1 MRANYQACI
10 WRRSLQCTR
19 SILEPVGFRWKIGS
33 SAEDESSLPIDWMDE
48 KPAPEAVLEL
58 LACRCSRSCRLSD
71 CVCMANVLTCTQT
84 CVDCRSQAAQEDVEV
99 IVDGDSEEEDE
110 GGY

>member
-1 MRANYQACI
+1 M
-10 WRRSLQCTR
+10 
-19 SILEPVGFRWKIGS
+19 GS
-33 SAEDESSLPIDWMDE
+33 SAEDQSSLPIDWMDG

-58 LACRCSRSCRLSD
+58 LACRCPRSCRLLD

-84 CVDCRSQAAQEDVEV
+84 CVDCRTQAAQEDVEV

-110 GGY
+110 DGY

>member
-1 MRANYQACI
+1 M
-10 WRRSLQCTR
+10 
-19 SILEPVGFRWKIGS
+19 
-33 SAEDESSLPIDWMDE
+33 ESSLPIDWMDE

-58 LACRCSRSCRLSD
+58 LACICPRSCRLSD
-71 CVCMANVLTCTQT
+71 CVCIANVLTCTQT
-84 CVDCRSQAAQEDVEV
+84 CVDCWTQATQEDVEV